1 MGLFDSGSISSSIGA
16 AQGAIGAVGGLV
28 NAGGNIASALS
39 AGRAVDIMPFVE
51 GIGDLASAVAS
62 FNDGESDDWR
72 VRLSLPTWPS
82 FRSSPVLAPL
92 KDAGGLIFPYTPEIY
107 ISSGAKYTAI
117 PTVHTNYSFQA
128 YQNSDPGEIKITAPM
143 FCEDA
148 TQALYWIAMIHY
160 LRSLTK
166 MFAGSDAKAGNP
178 PPLVMLNGYGNYVFK
193 NVPVVVKNFSTNL
206 GKDCDYI
213 SCDVVGSAAGAVEG
227 VADSIGGLADTLG
240 GAIPRLGGITSAVS
254 SIAGG
259 VGQIAGIAGTFGL
272 GGSVSGGVT
281 RVPTKSSF
289 SITLQPVYSRQSARK
304 FSLDRFVQGGYLNS
318 SFGYV

>member
-1 MGLFDSGSISSSIGA
+1 MGFDVGSISSTVGA
-16 AQGAIGAVGGLV
+16 AQGAIGAVGGIV
-28 NAGGNIASALS
+28 NAGSNIASALS

-51 GIGDLASAVAS
+51 GVGDLVSAVAS
-62 FNDGESDDWR
+62 FEDSNSDDWR
-72 VRLSLPTWPS
+72 VRLSLPTWPA

-92 KDAGGLIFPYTPEIY
+92 KDAGGLVFPYTPEIN
-107 ISSGAKYTAI
+107 ISSGATYSPI
-117 PTVHTNYSFQA
+117 DTVHTNYKFQA
-128 YQNSDPGEIKITAPM
+128 FKSSDPGEIKIQAPM

-148 TQALYWIAMIHY
+148 SQALYWIAMVHY

-193 NVPVVVKNFSTNL
+193 NVPVVVKNFTTTL

-240 GAIPRLGGITSAVS
+240 GAIPNLGGITSTVS

-259 VGQIAGIAGTFGL
+259 VGQVAGILGTFGL
-272 GGSVSGGVT
+272 GGTTSGGVT

-289 SITLQPVYSRQSARK
+289 SITLQPVYSRNSARK
-304 FSLDRFVQGGYLNS
+304 FSLDRFVGGGYLNS
-318 SFGYV
+318 SFGYI